1 MPSRL
6 VRVPINLPP
15 PHCCHHEMR
24 LVLYPLTIQCC
35 DPIWSCMSPMHDRS
49 ECTVPPMITW
59 EAPSDCPMFCQVT
72 SCAAPWRV
80 LHEARLIRYPLNVWL
95 FAWFDI
101 AHKIYFCTHLAWSF
115 ALCHQLALHEMRL
128 VCVRPFDQLDPVLK
142 TSFCTCLPLLIST
155 AVTMCSWYPLI
166 FPCCACLAKLL
177 VQLTIFAMRLLL
189 PQLRLVPTEC
199 LTIYSIW
206 YCPQDPFLYPST
218 WFLSF
223 ASTNQLAHWLSIRSG
238 CLINWTLPSRPL
250 SAPVWLLI
258 STIATIYS
266 CALLLPQLCSMSPAT
281 VLDTH

>member
-1 MPSRL
+1 MIAIVKLKPKDVCTHRLSGHLRDWSMPSRL

-15 PHCCHHEMR
+15 SHCCHHEMR
-24 LVLYPLTIQCC
+24 LVLYPSTIQCC

-59 EAPSDCPMFCQVT
+59 EAPSDCPMF
-72 SCAAPWRV
+72 
-80 LHEARLIRYPLNVWL
+80 AR
-95 FAWFDI
+95 
-101 AHKIYFCTHLAWSF
+101 IYFCTHLAWSF

-177 VQLTIFAMRLLL
+177 VQLTIFATRLLL
-189 PQLRLVPTEC
+189 PQLCLVPTEC

-258 STIATIYS
+258 PTIATM
-266 CALLLPQLCSMSPAT
+266 LCSIM
-281 VLDTH
+281 LN